1 MLVIP
6 GRASKDTCD
15 GVTRRE
21 LLRVGGSAVL
31 GLSLG
36 DILKWKQ
43 ETAAAAAQDGA
54 MGPGFGRAQSVI
66 LLYLQGGPSHLD
78 LWDPK
83 ENVPDR
89 VRSVFRPI
97 STCLSG
103 VQVTELMP
111 R

>member
-6 GRASKDTCD
+6 GRSGKDTCD

-21 LLRVGGSAVL
+21 LLRIGGSAIL
-31 GLSLG
+31 GLSLA
-36 DILKWKQ
+36 DILQLQKQ
-43 ETAAAAAQDGA
+43 TARAANNDTNTQGA
-54 MGPGFGRAQSVI
+54 GFGRAQSVI

-89 VRSVFRPI
+89 VRSVFRPV
-97 STCLSG
+97 STRLTG
-103 VQVTELMP
+103 VHVT
-111 R
+111 